1 MKATNK
7 NAYTWR
13 WVQSRHKKSLAQR
26 QKDEAEMLARYE
38 ISAVFIFLFLCC
50 FLPGIFL
57 ALFAAVGLAGF
68 GALWVYFHYFDL
80 DKILE
85 DYIEPYT
92 PVEWLPRPQR
102 QEPKQ
107 EVRPES
113 GKLEATAF
121 NEETVTIEWGDWSKH
136 NQ

>member
-50 FLPGIFL
+50 FLPGVFL
-57 ALFAAVGLAGF
+57 AIFAAVGLTGF
-68 GALWVYFHYFDL
+68 GALWVYFHYFDI

-85 DYIEPYT
+85 DYTEPYT
-92 PVEWLPRPQR
+92 PVEWLPRQQR

-107 EVRPES
+107 EVRPEAKEK
-113 GKLEATAF
+113 GITYHEPLTNTFYFDGWKE
-121 NEETVTIEWGDWSKH
+121 D